1 MSRLLIIILC
11 FVMFLTPTLAQTK
24 SKTATK
30 KPTSSR
36 TVTQRKKTTR
46 NTNTKQSTKTKT
58 KTKTKTAKAQNSKTT
73 KPQNNKI
80 SGLRSEQEKIK
91 RNIRKQEQ
99 ALRANKAQ
107 VKEKLKNL
115 MIINGEMDRRRQ
127 SIDSINHDINR
138 IDNNISLLQS
148 QLEELQS
155 QLDGRKQEY
164 MKSLR
169 YMAKRRGI
177 HNELMF
183 IFSGKDFKQIYRRMR
198 FMRQYAAYQRTQ
210 GKALQMQQQK
220 VTDKREQLQQTRGEK
235 STLLRKGQKE
245 HAALE
250 GQKVEQQ
257 KVVSSLQK
265 QQKTIQS
272 VIDEQ
277 RKKDA
282 AINAQIDRLVAEEV
296 ERARQAAIAEAK
308 RKAEQAAEAKRK
320 AELLAKKKAIAEA
333 AARENARRVAE
344 AKEAERRAKAVAKAS
359 ANKNAEE
366 RARAE
371 QVAREAESARIAMEK
386 KARMDEERAAKE
398 VESAKKASEEVARLS
413 SADRLI
419 SGGFEANKGR
429 LPSPLAGGRIVSHF
443 GQHGVDGLPGVVL
456 DNKGINI
463 LGQPGSVARSIY
475 DGVVSAVFN
484 AGGMMGVLVRHGAY
498 ISVYCNLSSVSV
510 SRGQKVSARQALG
523 TVGRDNI
530 LQFQLRRERDKLNP
544 EKWIGR

>member
-1 MSRLLIIILC
+1 ML
-11 FVMFLTPTLAQTK
+11 LTPTFSQTK
-24 SKTATK
+24 SRTATR

-36 TVTQRKKTTR
+36 TVTQRKKTSG
-46 NTNTKQSTKTKT
+46 NTKQKQRTKKSNNKT
-58 KTKTKTAKAQNSKTT
+58 TTPQNS
-73 KPQNNKI
+73 KI

-127 SIDSINHDINR
+127 SIDSINRDINR
-138 IDNNISLLQS
+138 IDDNISLLHS
-148 QLEELQS
+148 QLNQLQS
-155 QLDGRKQEY
+155 QLNTRKQEY

-177 HNELMF
+177 QQELMF
-183 IFSGKDFKQIYRRMR
+183 IFSGRDFKQILRRMR
-198 FMRQYAAYQRTQ
+198 FMREYAAYQRTQ
-210 GKALQMQQQK
+210 GKALQAQQQK
-220 VTDKREQLQQTRGEK
+220 VADKREQLQQTRGEK
-235 STLLRKGQKE
+235 SSLLRKGQKE

-257 KVVSSLQK
+257 KVVTSLQK

-272 VIDEQ
+272 VISEQ

-308 RKAEQAAEAKRK
+308 RKAEQAAEAKRR

-344 AKEAERRAKAVAKAS
+344 AKEAEQRAKAAAKAS
-359 ANKNAEE
+359 ASKDAGE

-386 KARMDEERAAKE
+386 KARIDEERAAKE
-398 VESAKKASEEVARLS
+398 VESARKASEEVARLS

-429 LPSPLAGGRIVSHF
+429 LPSPLSGGRIVSHF
-443 GQHGVDGLPGVVL
+443 GQHTVEGLPGVVL

-463 LGQPGSVARSIY
+463 LGQSGSVARSIY

-484 AGGMMGVLVRHGAY
+484 AGGTMGVLVRHGAY

-510 SRGQKVSARQALG
+510 SRGQKVSARQTLG